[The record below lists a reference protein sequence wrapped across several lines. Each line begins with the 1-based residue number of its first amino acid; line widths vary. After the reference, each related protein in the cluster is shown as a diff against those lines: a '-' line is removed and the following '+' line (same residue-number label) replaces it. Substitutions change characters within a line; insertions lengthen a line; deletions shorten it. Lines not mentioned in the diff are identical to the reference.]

1 MVLYLC
7 VTGGMTSVLGEG
19 VRIDVDGNALS
30 FESAAL
36 TDHMRRVVE
45 AHRQPS
51 PSSAAHAG
59 SESSVAIS
67 PLPSRVRRRLDYYF
81 MRSKEVKKSGEPV
94 PGVRR
99 ATVCWRGRGAAAQ
112 LLGPRSGYRCCAG
125 PRGRR
130 AAAGVSPG
138 NTAGLVRALAPPSRA
153 CGVDPQSTHVSH
165 ALRQRR
171 ECSRRAAPPVSA
183 RIAAGAESP

>member
-1 MVLYLC
+1 
-7 VTGGMTSVLGEG
+7 
-19 VRIDVDGNALS
+19 
-30 FESAAL
+30 
-36 TDHMRRVVE
+36 MRRVVE

-67 PLPSRVRRRLDYYF
+67 PPPSRVRRRLDYNF

-112 LLGPRSGYRCCAG
+112 LLGPPSGYRCCAG

-130 AAAGVSPG
+130 AAAVVSPG
-138 NTAGLVRALAPPSRA
+138 TLRGSSERSRPLYGLAALILRASAA
-153 CGVDPQSTHVSH
+153 FH
-165 ALRQRR
+165 ALG
-171 ECSRRAAPPVSA
+171 RAAAALGFAPRRRYPANSRWARSPPNAVSA
-183 RIAAGAESP
+183 PQTAALGLWSARTHEAG